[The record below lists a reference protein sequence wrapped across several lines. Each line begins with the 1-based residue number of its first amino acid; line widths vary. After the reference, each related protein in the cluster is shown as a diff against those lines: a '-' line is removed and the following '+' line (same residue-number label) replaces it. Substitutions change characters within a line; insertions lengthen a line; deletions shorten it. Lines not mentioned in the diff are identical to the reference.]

1 VESRTN
7 VFTPLRGI
15 SDVQSLVMIL
25 AILAVTTA
33 APEVNN
39 NLMALEATI
48 PKTLTGPAALVNT
61 ALTTHLTVLLAAKV
75 AD

>member
-1 VESRTN
+1 
-7 VFTPLRGI
+7 
-15 SDVQSLVMIL
+15 MIL

-39 NLMALEATI
+39 NLMAPEATI

-61 ALTTHLTVLLAAKV
+61 ALTTHLTVLLAAK
-75 AD
+75 AED